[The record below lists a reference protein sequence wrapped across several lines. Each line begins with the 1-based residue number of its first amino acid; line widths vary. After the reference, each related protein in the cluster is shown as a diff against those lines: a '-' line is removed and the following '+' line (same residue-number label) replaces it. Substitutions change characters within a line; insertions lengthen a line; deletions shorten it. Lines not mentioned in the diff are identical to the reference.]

1 MDSKSSSYTRK
12 KEELLVELPKPSIPQ
27 LGSSTPSDL
36 RFVRLL
42 PSDKELVQEKRF
54 QFGQFVA
61 REVVLDEEYWVV
73 AGMSTDK
80 DCCLGRKV
88 KNNILMKL

>member
-36 RFVRLL
+36 RFDRLQ
-42 PSDKELVQEKRF
+42 PSDQELVQEKRF

-61 REVVLDEEYWVV
+61 REAVLDEEYWV
-73 AGMSTDK
+73 GDRSPK
-80 DCCLGRKV
+80 K
-88 KNNILMKL
+88 KKNILVGRLVLFP

>member
-12 KEELLVELPKPSIPQ
+12 KEELLVELPKLSIPQ

-36 RFVRLL
+36 RFDRLQ
-42 PSDKELVQEKRF
+42 PSDQELVQEKRF

-61 REVVLDEEYWVV
+61 REAVLDEEYWVGDRSPNSCGV
-73 AGMSTDK
+73 
-80 DCCLGRKV
+80 CFPCLV
-88 KNNILMKL
+88 VWFYFHE